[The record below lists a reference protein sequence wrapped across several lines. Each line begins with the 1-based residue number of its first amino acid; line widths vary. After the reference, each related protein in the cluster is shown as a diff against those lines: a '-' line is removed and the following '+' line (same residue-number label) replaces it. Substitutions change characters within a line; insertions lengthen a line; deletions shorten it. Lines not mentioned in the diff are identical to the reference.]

1 MYLAEGEGDGSDDN
15 VIYGNLHPRLSLE
28 RLPQVEE
35 GVCAAVH
42 LRRNEGKKE
51 RRNEGTKERRR
62 CKPILVM
69 FEEGRLSLC
78 CSPSW

>member
-15 VIYGNLHPRLSLE
+15 VIYGNLHPRLSQE

-42 LRRNEGKKE
+42 LRRNEG
-51 RRNEGTKERRR
+51 TKEERR